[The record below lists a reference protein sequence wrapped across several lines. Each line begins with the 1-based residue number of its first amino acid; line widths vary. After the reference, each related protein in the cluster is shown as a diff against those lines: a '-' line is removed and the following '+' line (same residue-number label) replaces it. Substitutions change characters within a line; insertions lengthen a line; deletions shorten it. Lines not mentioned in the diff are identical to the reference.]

1 MRKKRFSN
9 FYYDYIQPILTN
21 KKSLMGLIILSF
33 FILMA
38 TIGPLIVPLNMNSN
52 FAERYQKPSL
62 KHPFGTDYFGVDIFQ
77 QIVHGSRS
85 VISLTLLASLFA
97 VVIGTIFGVARGY
110 IEGIAGKIL
119 DTIITV
125 FLVIPSFPA
134 LLILAAIFTNAKL
147 NAVEIALLVA
157 IWLWAPLAK
166 QISAQV
172 LTIKS
177 KEFIEASKMLNMGLG
192 YILFSDIAKLL
203 IPYIFINFVTQI
215 KSAMEFSIGLMFLG
229 LAKFDP
235 THWGIML
242 NYALYQAGALYTPKG
257 FHYPFFIILNIVLL
271 IYGGILLAQGIEE
284 VFNPKL
290 RGHE

>member
-1 MRKKRFSN
+1 MKNRRFSN
-9 FYYDYIQPILTN
+9 FFYDYIQPILTN
-21 KKSLMGLIILSF
+21 KKSLIGLIILSF

-38 TIGPLIVPLNMNSN
+38 TIGPLVVPLNMNSN

-97 VVIGTIFGVARGY
+97 VIIGTIFGVARGY

-119 DTIITV
+119 DAVITV

-172 LTIKS
+172 LAIKS
-177 KEFIEASKMLNMGLG
+177 KEFIEASRMLNMGLG

>member
-1 MRKKRFSN
+1 
-9 FYYDYIQPILTN
+9 
-21 KKSLMGLIILSF
+21 
-33 FILMA
+33 
-38 TIGPLIVPLNMNSN
+38 MNSN

-97 VVIGTIFGVARGY
+97 VIIGTIFGVARGY
-110 IEGIAGKIL
+110 IEGVAGKIL
-119 DTIITV
+119 DAIITV

-172 LTIKS
+172 LAIKS

>member
-1 MRKKRFSN
+1 MKKENIAN
-9 FYYDYIQPILTN
+9 FYYDYIQPLLTN
-21 KKSLMGLIILSF
+21 KKSLIGLMILLF
-33 FILMA
+33 YILMA
-38 TIGPLIVPLNMNSN
+38 TIGPVVVPLDMNSN

-85 VISLTLLASLFA
+85 VISLTLLASFFA
-97 VVIGTIFGVARGY
+97 VLIGTVIGVARGY
-110 IEGIAGKIL
+110 LEGIAGKII
-119 DTIITV
+119 DAIIMV

-134 LLILAAIFTNAKL
+134 LLILAAVFMNYNL
-147 NAVEIALLVA
+147 NVVEIALLVS

-172 LTIKS
+172 LSIKS
-177 KEFIEASKMLNMGLG
+177 KEFIEASKMLNMPLS

-203 IPYIFINFVTQI
+203 IPYIFINFVMQI
-215 KSAMEFSIGLMFLG
+215 KGAMEFSVGLMFLG

-242 NYALYQAGALYTPKG
+242 NYALYQAGALYTAKG
-257 FHYPFFIILNIVLL
+257 FHYLFFIILNIVLL
-271 IYGGILLAQGIEE
+271 IYGGILLSQGVEE
-284 VFNPKL
+284 VFNPRL
-290 RGHE
+290 RGNE

>member
-1 MRKKRFSN
+1 
-9 FYYDYIQPILTN
+9 
-21 KKSLMGLIILSF
+21 
-33 FILMA
+33 
-38 TIGPLIVPLNMNSN
+38 
-52 FAERYQKPSL
+52 
-62 KHPFGTDYFGVDIFQ
+62 
-77 QIVHGSRS
+77 
-85 VISLTLLASLFA
+85 
-97 VVIGTIFGVARGY
+97 
-110 IEGIAGKIL
+110 
-119 DTIITV
+119 
-125 FLVIPSFPA
+125 
-134 LLILAAIFTNAKL
+134 
-147 NAVEIALLVA
+147 
-157 IWLWAPLAK
+157 
-166 QISAQV
+166 
-172 LTIKS
+172 
-177 KEFIEASKMLNMGLG
+177 MLNMGLG

>member
-1 MRKKRFSN
+1 MKNKRFSN
-9 FYYDYIQPILTN
+9 FFYDYIQPILTN
-21 KKSLMGLIILSF
+21 KKSLIGLIIFSF

-38 TIGPLIVPLNMNSN
+38 TIGPLVVPLNMNSN

-97 VVIGTIFGVARGY
+97 VIIGTIFGVARGY

-119 DTIITV
+119 DAIITV

-172 LTIKS
+172 LTVKS
-177 KEFIEASKMLNMGLG
+177 KEFIEASRMLNMGLG

>member
-1 MRKKRFSN
+1 MKNRRFSN
-9 FYYDYIQPILTN
+9 FFYDYIQPILTN
-21 KKSLMGLIILSF
+21 KKSLIGLIILSF

-38 TIGPLIVPLNMNSN
+38 TIGPLVVPLNMNSN

-97 VVIGTIFGVARGY
+97 VIIGTIFGVARGY

-119 DTIITV
+119 DAVITV

-177 KEFIEASKMLNMGLG
+177 KEFIEASRMLNMGLG

>member
-1 MRKKRFSN
+1 MRNKRFSN
-9 FYYDYIQPILTN
+9 FFYDYIQPILTN
-21 KKSLMGLIILSF
+21 KKSLIGLIILSF

-38 TIGPLIVPLNMNSN
+38 TIGPLVVPLNMNSN

-97 VVIGTIFGVARGY
+97 VIIGTIFGVARGY

-119 DTIITV
+119 DAVITV

-172 LTIKS
+172 LAIKS
-177 KEFIEASKMLNMGLG
+177 KEFIEASRMLNMGLG

>member
-1 MRKKRFSN
+1 MRNKRFSN
-9 FYYDYIQPILTN
+9 FFYDYIQPILTN
-21 KKSLMGLIILSF
+21 KKSLIGLIILSF

-38 TIGPLIVPLNMNSN
+38 TIGPLVVPLNMNSN

-97 VVIGTIFGVARGY
+97 VIIGTIFGVARGY

-119 DTIITV
+119 DAIITV

-172 LTIKS
+172 LAIKS
-177 KEFIEASKMLNMGLG
+177 KEFIEASRMLNMGLG

>member
-9 FYYDYIQPILTN
+9 FFYDYVQPLISN
-21 KKSLMGLIILSF
+21 KKSLAGSIILLF

-38 TIGPLIVPLNMNSN
+38 TIGPMIVPLNMNSD
-52 FAERYQKPSL
+52 FANRYQRPSL
-62 KHPFGTDYFGVDIFQ
+62 QHPFGTDYFGVDIFQ

-97 VVIGTIFGVARGY
+97 VIIGTVVGVARGY
-110 IEGIAGKIL
+110 LEGISGKLL
-119 DTIITV
+119 DAIITV

-134 LLILAAIFTNAKL
+134 LLILAAIFADTKL
-147 NAVEIALLVA
+147 NTVEVALIVA

-166 QISAQV
+166 QVAAQV
-172 LTIKS
+172 LTVKS
-177 KEFIEASKMLNMGLG
+177 REFVEASRMLNMGLG

-203 IPYIFINFVTQI
+203 IPYIFVNFVTQL

-235 THWGIML
+235 THWGVML

-257 FHYPFFIILNIVLL
+257 FHYPFFVILNIVLL

>member
-1 MRKKRFSN
+1 MRNKRFSN
-9 FYYDYIQPILTN
+9 FFYDYFQPILTN
-21 KKSLMGLIILSF
+21 KKSLIGLIILSF

-38 TIGPLIVPLNMNSN
+38 TIGPLVVPLNMNSN

-97 VVIGTIFGVARGY
+97 VIIGTIFGVARGY

-119 DTIITV
+119 DAVITV

-172 LTIKS
+172 LAIKS